1 MTASTTDWS
10 GLASRTL
17 DTLLQRRAQVDA
29 RTADAEAGDR
39 RRREDSALER
49 FTVATVAIDEAWT
62 EGARR
67 VEELEREAERIRD
80 EVRSR
85 TDRLECEQAIAVL
98 DLLRVRPAEDVAV
111 LLGVPFEYVVELAR
125 AAEDAERAVPTP
137 REAAEPAATG
147 G

>member
-29 RTADAEAGDR
+29 RTADAEAEER
-39 RRREDSALER
+39 RKREDSALRR

-62 EGARR
+62 EGAKR

-80 EVRSR
+80 QVRSR
-85 TDRLECEQAIAVL
+85 TERLECEQGIAVL
-98 DLLRVRPAEDVAV
+98 DLLRVRPAEDVAA

-125 AAEDAERAVPTP
+125 VAEAAEGAVPTP
-137 REAAEPAATG
+137 REAAEPAVTG
-147 G
+147 E

>member
-29 RTADAEAGDR
+29 RTADAETDER
-39 RRREDSALER
+39 RKREDSALQR

-62 EGARR
+62 EGAKR

-85 TDRLECEQAIAVL
+85 TERLECEQAVAVL
-98 DLLRVRPAEDVAV
+98 DLLRVRPAEDVAM

-125 AAEDAERAVPTP
+125 LAEAAEGAVPRP
-137 REAAEPAATG
+137 RAAEPAVTG
-147 G
+147 E